1 MDKKEF
7 IEKFASSESIQ
18 KRNQKATEMSSGLV
32 KFDYKQDIPSVD
44 FCEVCL
50 HPKGRTL
57 NIFEM
62 CTSFDGV
69 DIPELVKD
77 FKNRSSTYFESQK
90 EFGEHCQLILNLV
103 IPPEPKMIMELGDH
117 LDALM
122 EIEGIAITVHDPKND
137 KRGSCP
143 LNKEFFLSLREDDHY
158 EGMND
163 ADLFTNFMMNFVEM
177 L

>member
-7 IEKFASSESIQ
+7 IEKFASSENMR
-18 KRNQKATEMSSGLV
+18 KRNQTAQEMSSGLV
-32 KFDYKQDIPSVD
+32 KFDYKRDIPSID
-44 FCEVCL
+44 LCEVCI

-69 DIPELVKD
+69 DIPKLIEDLKS
-77 FKNRSSTYFESQK
+77 RSESYFESQR
-90 EFGEHCQLILNLV
+90 ELGENCQLIRNLV
-103 IPPEPKMIMELGDH
+103 IPPDPKMIMELGDH

-122 EIEGIAITVHDPKND
+122 EIGGIVITVYDPKND

-143 LNKEFFLSLREDDHY
+143 LNEEFFLSLKEDDDY
-158 EGMND
+158 RGMDD
-163 ADLFTNFMMNFVEM
+163 AEIFTNFMMNFVEM